1 MHQQANTLMVKT
13 AQTAPVIV
21 LHALNLAVIAG
32 PATKLL
38 RFWIVVF
45 ADVDLVPITV
55 KTIRN
60 VIRK

>member
-1 MHQQANTLMVKT
+1 MVKT

-21 LHALNLAVIAG
+21 LLALNLAVIAG